1 MAQVTVTLG
10 APSLNGKDCVEQV
23 EKAFGS
29 QSFPLAAEIE
39 NLMPRWCSFPHGNG
53 FNIGHVAA
61 VGMNKASISF
71 ESLEDLKDF
80 AYTIGVVSDMN
91 RFETAV
97 SIKAEGTEEEGDE
110 DPEETQAQV
119 DQAIVGESTVA
130 ASTKSS
136 AAKKRIASKK
146 E

>member
-39 NLMPRWCSFPHGNG
+39 NLMPRWCSFPNGNG

-97 SIKAEGTEEEGDE
+97 SIKAEGTEEEDDDE
-110 DPEETQAQV
+110 PEEAQV
-119 DQAIVGESTVA
+119 DKAVVGESTVA
-130 ASTKSS
+130 ASAKSS
-136 AAKKRIASKK
+136 IAKKRIASKK